1 MLPGIASVIWTF
13 VACPAPTLLT
23 VIEYRIACP
32 GCAAERSAD
41 LTSWSCG
48 GGGGAVTLT
57 ATLLL
62 ETPFGISA
70 LTTWATLL
78 IGPKLPAPAWTWA
91 RKLTILFP
99 LAPIVPR
106 FQTTDAPCST
116 PLNASINVVPGGTG
130 SES

>member
-1 MLPGIASVIWTF
+1 M
-13 VACPAPTLLT
+13 
-23 VIEYRIACP
+23 
-32 GCAAERSAD
+32 
-41 LTSWSCG
+41 
-48 GGGGAVTLT
+48 TLT

-91 RKLTILFP
+91 RKLTVAFP
-99 LAPIVPR
+99 FAPIVPR
-106 FQTTDAPCST
+106 FQTIVPPWSAPVLL
-116 PLNASINVVPGGTG
+116 LNESAKPAKLVPAGTG